1 VSYRSCR
8 IVAQQILKSPTCL
21 SDTTIM
27 RKIAVAGFK
36 GGVGKTTTAV
46 NLAVALARDGHR
58 ALLLDL
64 DSQANCTDG
73 LGVSP
78 DSTAGIFGLLVGGV
92 PFEQVAVSVEEN
104 LDLVPASRALS
115 TVDNWLLQRPRPAE
129 VLGKRLSSLEGY
141 EFVIADLPPAF
152 SQVSLNGLMFAEEV
166 WLPVSMEYFALQG
179 VKQVLE
185 TLRML
190 RDEAEH
196 TVRVRWVIPT
206 FHDSRNAKTRAVM
219 DVLEEKFKAKVTR
232 PVRLGVRLSEA
243 PSHHK
248 SIFDFAP
255 DSAGAEDY
263 RIIARSILNAEIPT
277 AGS

>member
-1 VSYRSCR
+1 MF
-8 IVAQQILKSPTCL
+8 
-21 SDTTIM
+21 DTLIM
-27 RKIAVAGFK
+27 RKIAISGFK

-46 NLAVALARDGHR
+46 NLAVALARDGHHT
-58 ALLLDL
+58 LLIDL
-64 DSQANCTDG
+64 DSQANATDA

-78 DSTAGIFGLLVGGV
+78 DSTAGVFGLLVGGGSFDQVVV
-92 PFEQVAVSVEEN
+92 PVEEN
-104 LDLVPASRALS
+104 LDLVPSSRALS
-115 TVDNWLLQRPRPAE
+115 TVDSWLLQRPRPAD
-129 VLGKRLSSLEGY
+129 VLRKRLEALDGY
-141 EFVIADLPPAF
+141 EFAICDLPPSF
-152 SQVSLNGLMFAEEV
+152 SQVSLNGLMFADEV

-206 FHDSRNAKTRAVM
+206 FHDTRNAKTRAVM
-219 DVLEEKFKAKVTR
+219 QVLEEKFKAKVTR

-263 RIIARSILNAEIPT
+263 RAIARSIINAEVPT
-277 AGS
+277 TGS